1 MPACTPTAAANGR
14 PSTRKPHG
22 PNSSPFFAAC
32 SKARPPPT
40 ACASRCGRTA
50 TPSPPYGKKP
60 NGRSPARWRSLH
72 LPGSGALATQQS
84 SASGNVTSGTR
95 SRAAAF
101 TWSAPEDTELTG
113 PMSAR
118 LWVQLSGC
126 DDANLFV
133 GIEKWRHAKYV
144 GFEGSYGYGRDRV
157 SAGWQRVSLRAPDP
171 RSPSPG
177 NRSRPA
183 PSRSPSAPRR
193 WWRSM
198 SRWARRRPCSARASS
213 CG

>member
-1 MPACTPTAAANGR
+1 VYTNRGGKWATFYSETARAEQLTFFRGVLEGAPASHSVRLEVREDHDTVTALREEAEW
-14 PSTRKPHG
+14 PL
-22 PNSSPFFAAC
+22 
-32 SKARPPPT
+32 ART
-40 ACASRCGRTA
+40 
-50 TPSPPYGKKP
+50 
-60 NGRSPARWRSLH
+60 RWRSLH
-72 LPGSGALATQQS
+72 LPGSGALATQQP
-84 SASGNVTSGTR
+84 SAAGNVTFGTR

-101 TWSAPEDTELTG
+101 TWAVPEDTELTG

-183 PSRSPSAPRR
+183 PSRGPSASRR